1 MEAGEV
7 ELCGAWAEGGRGGI
21 GGGGEAEGG
30 KGGRGSR
37 EPTLPRVVSGV
48 WARGADEET
57 RVCPSLLRVKRV
69 QAVTGESDHTSLR
82 VARLLVD
89 GGEADHGH
97 PGLQLIL
104 ALVPL
109 PLVLLAEQHLATIDL
124 VRRAVGPARG
134 PRRQGLLGRRC
145 RHLRAC
151 CTVREDSC
159 DGIRGGGQCGMS
171 VRWSWA
177 TWAPCWAGGRVAP
190 LVAVT
195 RAAAC

>member
-1 MEAGEV
+1 MWG
-7 ELCGAWAEGGRGGI
+7 LGGRGTWWDRGR
-21 GGGGEAEGG
+21 GR
-30 KGGRGSR
+30 GGRGKGR
-37 EPTLPRVVSGV
+37 ERQPGADSAPGCEWGV
-48 WARGADEET
+48 GEGGDEET

-89 GGEADHGH
+89 SGEADRGH
-97 PGLQLIL
+97 PRLQLIL